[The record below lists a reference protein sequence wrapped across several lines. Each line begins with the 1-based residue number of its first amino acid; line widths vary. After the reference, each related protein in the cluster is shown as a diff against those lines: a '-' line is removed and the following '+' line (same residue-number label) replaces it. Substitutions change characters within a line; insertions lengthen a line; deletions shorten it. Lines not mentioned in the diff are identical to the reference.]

1 MCECVRVHM
10 LVNGQGEEEG
20 GEEEEEEGEEGNV
33 QHTEA
38 PLTQV
43 RPQPHRRGQS
53 FESLIQ
59 TLLIQT

>member
-1 MCECVRVHM
+1 M

-20 GEEEEEEGEEGNV
+20 DDKEEEEGEEGNV

-53 FESLIQ
+53 FESMIASLIFRPN
-59 TLLIQT
+59 